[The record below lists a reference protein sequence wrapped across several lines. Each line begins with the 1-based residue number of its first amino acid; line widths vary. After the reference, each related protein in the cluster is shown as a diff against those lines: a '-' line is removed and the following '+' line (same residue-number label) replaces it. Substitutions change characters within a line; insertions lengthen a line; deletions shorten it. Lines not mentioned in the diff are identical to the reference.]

1 MEIKGDEHNQTIILT
16 DEEKKEIDEAV
27 DTIINKYLLTGDT
40 LSPTDRDAIYW
51 SLLGILRFEG
61 MNVVKNALREH

>member
-27 DTIINKYLLTGDT
+27 DTIILTGDT
-40 LSPTDRDAIYW
+40 FSPTDRDAIYW